1 MKKSHLLA
9 LGLALA
15 LTLSIAGCTKTPTP
29 SPSASANPAPTGS
42 VSPSPT
48 PTPTPTPSA
57 TPDDTADR
65 PAVNLAVLK
74 GNTGMSAVKLLA
86 DNEAG
91 TTVNDYAV
99 TLAADPT
106 EVNSKLINGDIDIA
120 ALPTNVAA
128 TLFNKTEG
136 GVQIIALCGLGVLY
150 MLENG
155 DTVHSFAD
163 LAGKTIYA
171 PANAQGANPEY
182 VLNYL
187 LEQNGLTPGADVTVE
202 WKDSDELSALL
213 ASGDVDLAMMPV
225 PAATAVTIKNPD
237 VRFALDFTEEWKAVN
252 SDSQLT
258 MSCLVVR
265 TEFAREHSQ
274 VVDDFLTE
282 YAASI
287 DYVKNNVDA
296 AAELV
301 AQYGITP
308 SAAVAKAAIPQIN
321 LVYISGAD
329 IRDTINGYF
338 DVLWQANP
346 KSIGGFVPDDSFYYI
361 P

>member
-1 MKKSHLLA
+1 MKKSRLLA

-57 TPDDTADR
+57 APDDTADR

-91 TTVNDYAV
+91 TTANDYAV

-150 MLENG
+150 ML
-155 DTVHSFAD
+155 
-163 LAGKTIYA
+163 
-171 PANAQGANPEY
+171 
-182 VLNYL
+182 
-187 LEQNGLTPGADVTVE
+187 
-202 WKDSDELSALL
+202 
-213 ASGDVDLAMMPV
+213 
-225 PAATAVTIKNPD
+225 
-237 VRFALDFTEEWKAVN
+237 
-252 SDSQLT
+252 
-258 MSCLVVR
+258 
-265 TEFAREHSQ
+265 
-274 VVDDFLTE
+274 
-282 YAASI
+282 
-287 DYVKNNVDA
+287 
-296 AAELV
+296 
-301 AQYGITP
+301 
-308 SAAVAKAAIPQIN
+308 
-321 LVYISGAD
+321 
-329 IRDTINGYF
+329 
-338 DVLWQANP
+338 
-346 KSIGGFVPDDSFYYI
+346 
-361 P
+361 